1 MARVRQVAAL
11 AVALAAMLAACG
23 GSGSGSSDA
32 ATQLTI
38 TARTGSESVLVP
50 SDATLECDG
59 AATATGYLAKAA
71 EPACAAVRDGVVA
84 TVKQAQK
91 TGQLC
96 SQIYGGPQTAHITG
110 TANGKSVNL
119 RIGRTDGCG
128 VADWQTL
135 EPLLGAPDRTGD
147 MPRAT
152 RAAAGSAST
161 TTAAPGPTTYTVQRG
176 DTLTSIAQ
184 QFGVRVTDVRAANPQ
199 LADPDNLV
207 EGDVVTIPLSSK
219 PVLTVTPA
227 ADDPFQLQFQVTG
240 VQPGEQVVFVVGT
253 PGGTF
258 TGPPHIAD
266 ATGVVSAAYDAGG
279 LAGDYL
285 VLAKGNQGSVARAD
299 FHINAPAS

>member
-1 MARVRQVAAL
+1 MRHV
-11 AVALAAMLAACG
+11 VALALALALGAMLAACG

-50 SDATLECDG
+50 SEATLECG
-59 AATATGYLAKAA
+59 GSATATGFLAKAA
-71 EPACAAVRDGVVA
+71 APACAAVGDGVVA
-84 TVKQAQK
+84 TVKK
-91 TGQLC
+91 TQRAGQLC

-110 TANGKSVNL
+110 TANGKTVNL
-119 RIGRTDGCG
+119 RVDRTDGCG

-135 EPLLGAPDRTGD
+135 EPLLGAPERTGD
-147 MPRAT
+147 MPRST
-152 RAAAGSAST
+152 RAATDSTST
-161 TTAAPGPTTYTVQRG
+161 TTTVPGPATYTVQRG

-184 QFGVRVTDVRAANPQ
+184 QFGVRVADVRAANQQ

-207 EGDVVTIPLSSK
+207 EGEVVTIPLASR

-227 ADDPFQLQFQVTG
+227 ADDPFQLQFQLTG
-240 VQPGEQVVFVVGT
+240 AQPGEQVVFVVGT
-253 PGGTF
+253 PGGSF

-266 ATGVVSAAYDAGG
+266 NAGLVSAAYDAGG